1 MPLPPPATAL
11 DIQKEIEAIVSK
23 PEYRLHE
30 NEAES
35 ILEGIGSLAQEI
47 VTFAQKFLNQLSDTN
62 PIVFY
67 VVLIGASGALL
78 FLAWWNIQQLR
89 LGAIKTQKMLS
100 ERRDSLYGKNTLIKD
115 IRRELEQAIREDH
128 YLEAVRALFR
138 LYVIDKEEEL
148 RSLGVAL
155 GTLDSLTV
163 REVFG
168 SLPREKIN
176 ELERAQVLTILEKSF
191 YDNYALSKEEVNVV
205 AQALQYERLA

>member
-1 MPLPPPATAL
+1 MSLPPSARAL
-11 DIQKEIEAIVSK
+11 DIHKEIESIVSQ

-35 ILEGIGSLAQEI
+35 VLEGIGSLAQEI

-67 VVLIGASGALL
+67 IILIGASGSLL

-89 LGAIKTQKMLS
+89 LGAIKTRKSHFEGSGTFYSQNALT
-100 ERRDSLYGKNTLIKD
+100 KNIK
-115 IRRELEQAIREDH
+115 RELEEAIREDQ
-128 YLEAVRALFR
+128 YLKALRALFR
-138 LYVIDKEEEL
+138 LYVIDQEDEL

-163 REVFG
+163 REVLG
-168 SLPREKIN
+168 SLPKEKIK
-176 ELERAQVLTILEKSF
+176 ELERNQVLSILEKSF
-191 YDNYALSKEEVNVV
+191 YDKYALSKEDVNVV
-205 AQALQYERLA
+205 AEALEYERLA

>member
-1 MPLPPPATAL
+1 MSLPPAARAL
-11 DIQKEIEAIVSK
+11 DIHKEIEAIVSK

-35 ILEGIGSLAQEI
+35 VLEGIGSLAQEI
-47 VTFAQKFLNQLSDTN
+47 VRFTQKFLNQLSDTN

-67 VVLIGASGALL
+67 VVIIGASASLL

-89 LGAIKTQKMLS
+89 LGAIKTSRAQS
-100 ERRDSLYGKNTLIKD
+100 EMRESSYSQNTLIKNTK
-115 IRRELEQAIREDH
+115 RELEQAIREDQ

-138 LYVIDKEEEL
+138 LYVIDQEDEL

-155 GTLDSLTV
+155 GTLESLTV

-176 ELERAQVLTILEKSF
+176 ELERIQVLTILEKSF
-191 YDNYALSKEEVNVV
+191 YDNYALSKEELNVV
-205 AQALQYERLA
+205 SQALQYGRLV

>member
-1 MPLPPPATAL
+1 MSLPPPARAL
-11 DIQKEIEAIVSK
+11 DIHKEIEAIVSK

-47 VTFAQKFLNQLSDTN
+47 VTFAQNFLNQLSETN
-62 PIVFY
+62 PIIFY
-67 VVLIGASGALL
+67 IVLVGASGSLL
-78 FLAWWNIQQLR
+78 VLAWWNIQQLS
-89 LGAIKTQKMLS
+89 LGAIKTRKVQS
-100 ERRDSLYGKNTLIKD
+100 ERGGISHSQNTLVKNIKS
-115 IRRELEQAIREDH
+115 ELERAIRKEQ
-128 YLEAVRALFR
+128 YLQAVRALFR
-138 LYVIDKEEEL
+138 LYVIDQESEL

-176 ELERAQVLTILEKSF
+176 EIDRTKALTILEKSF
-191 YDNYALSKEEVNVV
+191 YDNYPLSKEEVNVV
-205 AQALQYERLA
+205 AEALQFERLA